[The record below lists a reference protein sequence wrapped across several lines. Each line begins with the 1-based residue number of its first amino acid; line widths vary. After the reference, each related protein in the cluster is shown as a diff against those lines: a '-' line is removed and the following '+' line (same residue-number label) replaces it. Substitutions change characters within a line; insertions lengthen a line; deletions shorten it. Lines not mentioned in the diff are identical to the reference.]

1 MAGHTGIKRPP
12 GKAKVRRENLKKK
25 VFIIQI
31 SVPEEVPARS
41 MPADSCDR
49 IS

>member
-12 GKAKVRRENLKKK
+12 GKVKVRRENPKKRR
-25 VFIIQI
+25 FIIQI
-31 SVPEEVPARS
+31 SVPEEAPARS